1 MAEMGPA
8 RQFRH
13 LESGGGSTV
22 VGYLVNNA
30 LRGRTMTARRPASPM
45 AGHAMPA
52 RGWMA
57 LGAAAVLVSAVVIG
71 VLLVTGSPSSVTT
84 STSSPAL
91 VAAKDQPPIAISLP
105 DLGGPRSLLVPEM
118 TLPVGARPYSGAQP
132 TPPGFEFWEVPG
144 SSHHELVAQMSSE
157 LPTFAPFNGMPWCG
171 EVSDTM
177 TSWAWGSAAET
188 IGVSLIDG
196 GVLIT
201 RLPEPHGC
209 RP

>member
-144 SSHHELVAQMSSE
+144 SSHHELARADE
-157 LPTFAPFNGMPWCG
+157 LGAAHVRAVQRDALVWRG
-171 EVSDTM
+171 ERHDDVV
-177 TSWAWGSAAET
+177 GVG
-188 IGVSLIDG
+188 IGRRDHR
-196 GVLIT
+196 
-201 RLPEPHGC
+201 RLAHRRRCVDHPLA
-209 RP
+209 